1 MVKKN
6 SGHMRD
12 LSDKERIAVLETKVA
27 YLEQQ
32 RNSDRTTLI
41 AVISIVAAISGSL
54 IALIPYFMSQ

>member
-1 MVKKN
+1 
-6 SGHMRD
+6 MRD